1 MNTYE
6 GKTALITGASSGI
19 GLAMALEL
27 SKRGAVVIMAA
38 RSRDK
43 LDTEAELIRK
53 AGHEAHV
60 FTADLSEPNSAE
72 KLYREVTS
80 AGLNIDLLV
89 NNAGYGRWGDFTE
102 FDREDYGLM
111 IQLNITS
118 LTDLCHLAIPDMV
131 SKGGGGIINVGSTA
145 SFVPVPYS
153 AVYGATKAYVLMFSE
168 SIRYEY
174 ADQNINVMALCPG
187 ATKSN
192 FSTVAAANSSE
203 ELKMLNAKIA
213 EDDKSGETSEEVA
226 VEGLDVFLQNK
237 SYVLTGKSNKKMAIV
252 PRFVTREKMLKMAG
266 DGFRKRVLK

>member
-1 MNTYE
+1 MNSYK

-19 GLAMALEL
+19 GLAMAHEL
-27 SKRGAVVIMAA
+27 SKRGAMVIIAA

-43 LDTEAELIRK
+43 LDMEAQVIRK
-53 AGHEAHV
+53 NGNQAHT
-60 FTADLSEPNSAE
+60 FTTDLSLPNSAE
-72 KLYREVTS
+72 KLYGEIIS

-118 LTDLCHLAIPDMV
+118 LTDLCHLAIPDMI

-153 AVYGATKAYVLMFSE
+153 AVYGASKAYVLMFSE

-192 FSTVAAANSSE
+192 FSTVATANSSV
-203 ELKMLNAKIA
+203 ELQKLNAKIA
-213 EDDKSGETSEEVA
+213 DDIQSGETSEEVA

-237 SYVLTGKSNKKMAIV
+237 SFVLTGKSNKKMGIV
-252 PRFVTREKMLKMAG
+252 PRFLTREKMLKIVG

>member
-1 MNTYE
+1 MDSYE
-6 GKTALITGASSGI
+6 GKTALVTGASSGI
-19 GLAMALEL
+19 GLAMAHEL
-27 SKRGAVVIMAA
+27 SNRGAIVIMAA

-43 LDTEAELIRK
+43 LNSEAELIRK
-53 AGHEAHV
+53 NGHEAHV
-60 FTADLSEPNSAE
+60 FTSDLSQPNSAE
-72 KLYREVTS
+72 KLYREVVN

-102 FDREDYGLM
+102 FDRDDYSLM
-111 IQLNITS
+111 VQLNITS
-118 LTDLCHLAIPDMV
+118 LTDLCHLAIPDMI

-174 ADQNINVMALCPG
+174 ADKNINVMALCPG

-203 ELKMLNAKIA
+203 ELQKLNAKIA
-213 EDDKSGETSEEVA
+213 KDTQSGETSEEVA
-226 VEGLDVFLQNK
+226 IEGLDVFLQNK

>member
-1 MNTYE
+1 MNSYK

-19 GLAMALEL
+19 GLAMAHEL
-27 SKRGAVVIMAA
+27 SKRGAIVVMAA

-43 LDTEAELIRK
+43 LDIEAQVIRK
-53 AGHEAHV
+53 NGNQAHT
-60 FTADLSEPNSAE
+60 FTTDLSLPNSAE
-72 KLYREVTS
+72 KLYRKVIS

-102 FDREDYGLM
+102 FDCEDYGLM

-118 LTDLCHLAIPDMV
+118 LTDLCHLAIPDMI

-153 AVYGATKAYVLMFSE
+153 AVYGASKACVLMFSE

-174 ADQNINVMALCPG
+174 ADQHINVMALCPG

-192 FSTVAAANSSE
+192 FSTVATANSSV
-203 ELKMLNAKIA
+203 ELQKLNAKIA
-213 EDDKSGETSEEVA
+213 DDTQSGETSKEVA

-237 SYVLTGKSNKKMAIV
+237 SFVLTGKSNKKMGIV
-252 PRFVTREKMLKMAG
+252 PRFLTRKKMLKIVG

>member
-1 MNTYE
+1 MNSYK

-19 GLAMALEL
+19 GLAMAHEL
-27 SKRGAVVIMAA
+27 SKRGAMVIMAA

-43 LDTEAELIRK
+43 LDIEAQVIRK
-53 AGHEAHV
+53 NGNQAHT
-60 FTADLSEPNSAE
+60 FTTDLSLPNSAE
-72 KLYREVTS
+72 KLYGEIIS

-118 LTDLCHLAIPDMV
+118 LTDLCHLAIPDMI

-153 AVYGATKAYVLMFSE
+153 AVYGASKAYVLMFSE

-192 FSTVAAANSSE
+192 FSTVATANSSV
-203 ELKMLNAKIA
+203 ELQKLNAKIA
-213 EDDKSGETSEEVA
+213 DDIQSGETSEEVA

-237 SYVLTGKSNKKMAIV
+237 SFVLTGKSNKKMGIV
-252 PRFVTREKMLKMAG
+252 PRFLTRKKMLKIVG

>member
-1 MNTYE
+1 MNSYK

-19 GLAMALEL
+19 GLAMAHEL
-27 SKRGAVVIMAA
+27 SKRGAIVVMAA

-43 LDTEAELIRK
+43 LDIEAQVIRK
-53 AGHEAHV
+53 NGNQAHT
-60 FTADLSEPNSAE
+60 FTTDLSLPNSAE
-72 KLYREVTS
+72 KLYRNVIS

-89 NNAGYGRWGDFTE
+89 NNAGYGRWGAFTE
-102 FDREDYGLM
+102 VDCEDYGLM

-118 LTDLCHLAIPDMV
+118 LTDLCHLAIPDMI

-153 AVYGATKAYVLMFSE
+153 AVYGASKAYVLMFSE

-174 ADQNINVMALCPG
+174 ADQHINVMALCPG

-192 FSTVAAANSSE
+192 FSTVATANSSV
-203 ELKMLNAKIA
+203 ELQKLNAKIA
-213 EDDKSGETSEEVA
+213 DDTQSGETSEEVA

-237 SYVLTGKSNKKMAIV
+237 SFVLTNKKKKKMGIV
-252 PRFVTREKMLKMAG
+252 PRFLTRKKMLKKVG
-266 DGFRKRVLK
+266 DGFRKRGLK

>member
-1 MNTYE
+1 MNSYK

-19 GLAMALEL
+19 GLAMAHEL
-27 SKRGAVVIMAA
+27 SKRGAIVIMAA

-43 LDTEAELIRK
+43 LDMEAQVIRQN
-53 AGHEAHV
+53 GNQAHT
-60 FTADLSEPNSAE
+60 FTTDLSLPNSAE
-72 KLYREVTS
+72 KLYGEIIS

-118 LTDLCHLAIPDMV
+118 LTDLCHLAIPDMI

-153 AVYGATKAYVLMFSE
+153 AVYGASKAYVLMFSE

-174 ADQNINVMALCPG
+174 ADQHINVMALCPG

-192 FSTVAAANSSE
+192 FSTVATANSSV
-203 ELKMLNAKIA
+203 ELQKLNAKIA
-213 EDDKSGETSEEVA
+213 DDIQSGETSEEVA
-226 VEGLDVFLQNK
+226 VEGLDAFLQNK
-237 SYVLTGKSNKKMAIV
+237 SFVLTGKSNKKMGIV
-252 PRFVTREKMLKMAG
+252 PRFLTRKKMLKIVG

>member
-1 MNTYE
+1 MNSYE

-19 GLAMALEL
+19 GLAMAHEL
-27 SKRGAVVIMAA
+27 SERGATVILAA
-38 RSRDK
+38 RSIDK
-43 LDTEAELIRK
+43 LDTEAEVIRK
-53 AGHEAHV
+53 NGKIAHV
-60 FTADLSEPNSAE
+60 FKSDLSEPNSAE
-72 KLYREVTS
+72 KLYQKITS

-102 FDREDYGLM
+102 FEREDYSLM

-118 LTDLCHLAIPDMV
+118 LTDLCHLAIPDMI

-153 AVYGATKAYVLMFSE
+153 AVYGATKAYVLLFSE

-192 FSTVAAANSSE
+192 FSQVAAANSSE
-203 ELKMLNAKIA
+203 ELQKLNAKIA
-213 EDDKSGETSEEVA
+213 EDAQSGETSEEVA
-226 VEGLDVFLQNK
+226 IEGLDVFLQNK

-252 PRFVTREKMLKMAG
+252 PRFLSREKMLKMAG